1 MVAGAGAESDDGWQ
15 DRVVVGEEGDE
26 AREVALVSQTGGH
39 SVTRAAPQMEV
50 PQLQSV
56 VVERRSNCVPDA
68 SHSRREEDPTSA
80 ALRALFT
87 NPDPTPVSFAGE
99 RFLAMAAAH
108 QDGVPQRLEEAL
120 KGPNAEAW
128 LEGAQRE
135 MDSLRKHDVWE
146 LVPRP
151 SGVNIVG
158 CRAVLAEKKN
168 AQGEVVR
175 YKVRYVAQG
184 FSQVEGQD
192 YSADGTFSPVVKFT
206 TLRILLSEAA
216 VADWEVDQ
224 MDVETAFLYGDLDEE
239 VYMRQ
244 PPGFEVK
251 GKEGW
256 VYRLRKGLYGL
267 KQAARQWYLKLHG
280 VLTDMGFV
288 RSEADQGLYT
298 IRWGGEVL
306 HLAVYV
312 DDFGLFANGT
322 RIMLEVKSRLA
333 SAFSVKDLGEMRFC
347 LGLEVTRDRK
357 LKTLQLSQRPY
368 IESLASQYHMQTAH
382 PVLIPLDP
390 STILRKTSCPNTDQD
405 RMEMA
410 NVPYAR
416 LLGGLLW
423 VMLVTRPDLSFSV
436 VRLAQYAANPG
447 RAHWQ
452 ALKRVL
458 VYLISTKDWSLTY
471 GEGGRSTLEVYSETR
486 TTPRPISTAAART
499 ALTSQCST
507 VAQSAGHQ
515 RSKSAS

>member
-1 MVAGAGAESDDGWQ
+1 
-15 DRVVVGEEGDE
+15 
-26 AREVALVSQTGGH
+26 
-39 SVTRAAPQMEV
+39 
-50 PQLQSV
+50 
-56 VVERRSNCVPDA
+56 
-68 SHSRREEDPTSA
+68 
-80 ALRALFT
+80 
-87 NPDPTPVSFAGE
+87 
-99 RFLAMAAAH
+99 
-108 QDGVPQRLEEAL
+108 
-120 KGPNAEAW
+120 
-128 LEGAQRE
+128 
-135 MDSLRKHDVWE
+135 
-146 LVPRP
+146 
-151 SGVNIVG
+151 
-158 CRAVLAEKKN
+158 
-168 AQGEVVR
+168 
-175 YKVRYVAQG
+175 
-184 FSQVEGQD
+184 
-192 YSADGTFSPVVKFT
+192 
-206 TLRILLSEAA
+206 
-216 VADWEVDQ
+216 

-256 VYRLRKGLYGL
+256 VCRLRKGLYGL

-280 VLTDMGFV
+280 VLTDMGFL

-347 LGLEVTRDRK
+347 LGLEVTRDRN
-357 LKTLQLSQRPY
+357 LRTIRLSQRPY
-368 IESLASQYHMQTAH
+368 IESLASQYHMEAAH

-390 STILRKTSCPNTDQD
+390 STILRKTSCPTSDQD
-405 RMEMA
+405 KMEMA

-458 VYLISTKDWSLTY
+458 VYLVSTKDWGLTY
-471 GEGGRSTLEVYSETR
+471 GEGGRSGLEVYSDADYASADVDGRRSHSAYVSMLNGGAISWASKKQECVVVSTCEAEYVALCHAVKETIWLR
-486 TTPRPISTAAART
+486 SVLASLQLLLPGPTTVYEDNNGAK
-499 ALTSQCST
+499 AL
-507 VAQSAGHQ
+507 AQNPNSHA
-515 RSKSAS
+515 RSKHIDIRFHFTRDKVSDGSVAIQAKRTSEMLADLGTKLLARVKHRFFSWAMGLRGRDLEGAGESGGVEEARDDEENARREGVLEKRRARRAGKRAVRDSARAFLAEST